1 LSYVSGILSIAP
13 TVDNID
19 YLRKTALDSSQT
31 YIASLFQLLMAI
43 FYLGI
48 GIFLYPILKNHNDTL
63 AAGYLSFRILA
74 SVFLLIGTIILL
86 LILRLSQDFIKINP
100 TVSTHYEMIGN
111 LLKTGRDLVNHVGM
125 IVMISISGI
134 LLYIIMI
141 QSQLIPTWVS
151 IWGLFGSF
159 IAIIASTLVM
169 TKFIDVLTPTYMLL
183 NLPIAFQ
190 EIFLAGWL
198 IFKGFNNA
206 ALIEG

>member
-1 LSYVSGILSIAP
+1 
-13 TVDNID
+13 
-19 YLRKTALDSSQT
+19 
-31 YIASLFQLLMAI
+31 
-43 FYLGI
+43 
-48 GIFLYPILKNHNDTL
+48 
-63 AAGYLSFRILA
+63 
-74 SVFLLIGTIILL
+74 
-86 LILRLSQDFIKINP
+86 
-100 TVSTHYEMIGN
+100 MIGN